1 MRNLLLKLNISKSL
15 LMKGVSLVV
24 VFATL
29 VSAYAAFS
37 MNATLGWFSKNNTVT
52 ANGMITQAYQSKFTV
67 TYANVK
73 LTTDANGIV
82 TKEVGTEVTDPN
94 EIITGVKVPGQS
106 VAFDVTVT
114 NIGVYPAT
122 LTGFG
127 FDAPGVD
134 EDIPKYEVDSNG
146 NRTAH
151 YLSTELAT
159 KLVMATRTNIGDNN
173 PAVSGLTLKTGVAD
187 KYLRQKNGVASQI
200 NYFEWIDDT
209 ENEVVLDPG
218 EGVTFTI
225 QITFVDAE
233 YDQNIFKNFAEGDKC
248 RCRRRIFL
256 AYDE

>member
-1 MRNLLLKLNISKSL
+1 MGNTFRKLNISKAL
-15 LMKGVSLVV
+15 IMKGVSLVV

-67 TYANVK
+67 TYANVTLK
-73 LTTDANGIV
+73 TDANGIV

-94 EIITGVKVPGQS
+94 DIITGVKVPGHS

-134 EDIPKYEVDSNG
+134 EDVPKYEIDSEG

-159 KLVMATRTNIGDNN
+159 RLVMASRTNSNN
-173 PAVSGLTLKTGVAD
+173 DPAVSGLTLKTGVDD
-187 KYLRQKNGVASQI
+187 KYLRQKNGVAGQI
-200 NYFEWIDDT
+200 DYFEWIVDA

-218 EGVTFTI
+218 ESVTFTI

-233 YDQNIFKNFAEGDKC
+233 YDQNIFKNFAEEGKC
-248 RCRRRIFL
+248 QRRIFL

>member
-1 MRNLLLKLNISKSL
+1 MRNLFLKLNISKSL

-29 VSAYAAFS
+29 VTAYAAFS
-37 MNATLGWFSKNNTVT
+37 MNSTLGWFSKNNTVT

-67 TYANVK
+67 TYANVT
-73 LTTDANGIV
+73 LTTDNAGNV
-82 TKEVGTEVTDPN
+82 TKEVGDEVTDPN
-94 EIITGVKVPGQS
+94 DIITGVKVPGQS

-114 NIGVYPAT
+114 NIGIYPAT

-159 KLVMATRTNIGDNN
+159 RLVMATRTNVGVD
-173 PAVSGLTLKTGVAD
+173 PAVSGWTLKTGVAD
-187 KYLRQKNGVASQI
+187 KYLRQKNGVAGQI
-200 NYFEWIDDT
+200 NYFDWLA
-209 ENEVVLDPG
+209 ENEREIVLDPG
-218 EGVTFTI
+218 ESVTFTI

-233 YDQNIFKNFAEGDKC
+233 YDQNIFKNFATEGK
-248 RCRRRIFL
+248 CRRRIFL